1 MDNIQNCECYI
12 GMRHDY
18 ENTDLVTLAELK
30 EHIESEKRFAESH
43 KDSEWWQS
51 LCSKYTLDDYCDK
64 RKSTDL
70 TRFNYCPVCGKKIDW
85 KEMKR
90 GERE

>member
-1 MDNIQNCECYI
+1 MENIEKHECYI
-12 GMRHDY
+12 GIQYDY
-18 ENTDLVTLAELK
+18 DNTDLVTLAALK
-30 EHIESEKRFAESH
+30 EYIESEKRLAESH

-51 LCSKYTLDDYCDK
+51 LCSKYTLADYCDR

-85 KEMKR
+85 KAIKR